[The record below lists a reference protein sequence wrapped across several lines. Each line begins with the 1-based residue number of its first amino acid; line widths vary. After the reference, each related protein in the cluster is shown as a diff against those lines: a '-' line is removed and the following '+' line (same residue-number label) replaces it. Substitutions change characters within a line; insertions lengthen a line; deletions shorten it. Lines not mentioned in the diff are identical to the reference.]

1 MSSKFNKKYGMFA
14 IAIIALVVFI
24 FIMAVLYGKKEEKK
38 TKNDENATKS
48 LDIPTEI
55 GPAGTSASGPGSTG
69 TSSHPIRDYY
79 VKSSFN
85 SCAGGIGQKD
95 WVGFKPL
102 EHVIKRGARM
112 LDFEIVSK
120 NGEPFIC
127 TSSNTISSDK
137 NALCGTYNTLTFKEV
152 MSFVA
157 ANAFAGVNKCPNG
170 DDPLFLNL
178 RIKTAN
184 SNIYPIMTDV
194 LKEAFKGKLLNR
206 TFNLH
211 NINKGNKL
219 ISKPLRTLRRKVI
232 IFCHDIYRGY
242 NNQQTPDIREIINLD
257 GMAQDGKGS
266 KYLKVWQKGTTQ
278 SLELTHDLDNDK
290 HYVKQT
296 GLGMIYPNIMRTSTN
311 LNEEKINTY
320 LNNGFQFIFMNYQNY
335 DDGLTYYESIFD
347 DVGSAFKL
355 KPNNLR
361 FTERFIELKADPSK
375 KVEFKTTPTET
386 VIPGYNPEI

>member
-1 MSSKFNKKYGMFA
+1 MQVRTLIPSNMGNSTMGMLA
-14 IAIIALVVFI
+14 LAVIAVIV
-24 FIMAVLYGKKEEKK
+24 VLYILSLLFNLREKK
-38 TKNDENATKS
+38 RKKNNKNADKS
-48 LDIPTEI
+48 SEIPTQI
-55 GPAGTSASGPGSTG
+55 GSTSMG
-69 TSSHPIRDYY
+69 DDLLRDYY

-95 WVGFKPL
+95 WVGLKPL
-102 EHVIKRGARM
+102 EHVIKRGVRM

-120 NGEPFIC
+120 NGEPYIC
-127 TSSNTISSDK
+127 TSSNTVSSEK
-137 NALCGTYNTLTFKEV
+137 NALCGTYNTLSFKEV

-157 ANAFAGVNKCPNG
+157 ANAFAGANKCPNG
-170 DDPLFLNL
+170 DDPLFINL
-178 RIKTAN
+178 RIKTSN

-194 LKEAFKGKLLNR
+194 LKKAFKGKFLNR

-211 NINKGNKL
+211 NINNGNKL

-257 GMAQDGKGS
+257 GIGANGEGS
-266 KYLKVWQKGTTQ
+266 KYLKVWQKGDPQ
-278 SLELTHDLDNDK
+278 SLELTHDLDSEK
-290 HYVKQT
+290 YYVKQT
-296 GLGMIYPNIMRTSTN
+296 GLGMIYPNISRTSKN
-311 LNEEKINTY
+311 IKEGKINTY

-335 DDGLTYYESIFD
+335 DDGLSYYESKFD
-347 DVGSAFKL
+347 EVGSAFRL
-355 KPNNLR
+355 KPQNLR
-361 FTERFIELKADPSK
+361 FTERFIKLKADPSK

>member
-1 MSSKFNKKYGMFA
+1 MQLRTLIPSNMGNSTKAMLALAVIFLIAVVYILSTLLNIRENKC
-14 IAIIALVVFI
+14 
-24 FIMAVLYGKKEEKK
+24 KKNNKNAEK
-38 TKNDENATKS
+38 NLE
-48 LDIPTEI
+48 IPTKI
-55 GPAGTSASGPGSTG
+55 GSTSMG
-69 TSSHPIRDYY
+69 DGLLRDYY

-95 WVGFKPL
+95 CVGLKPL

-120 NGEPFIC
+120 KGQPYIC
-127 TSSNTISSDK
+127 TSSNTISSEK
-137 NALCGTYNTLTFKEV
+137 NALCGTYNTLSFKEV

-157 ANAFAGVNKCPNG
+157 ANAFAGANKCPNG

-178 RIKTAN
+178 RIKTSN

-194 LKEAFKGKLLNR
+194 LKKAFKGKFLNR

-211 NINKGNKL
+211 NINNGNKL

-242 NNQQTPDIREIINLD
+242 NNQQTPDIREIINFD
-257 GMAQDGKGS
+257 GIGSNGEGS
-266 KYLKVWQKGTTQ
+266 KYLKVWQKGDPQ
-278 SLELTHDLDNDK
+278 SLELTHDLESEK
-290 HYVKQT
+290 YYVKQT
-296 GLGMIYPNIMRTSTN
+296 GLGMIYPNISRTSIN
-311 LNEEKINTY
+311 FKEEKINTY
-320 LNNGFQFIFMNYQNY
+320 LENGFQFIFMNYQNY
-335 DDGLTYYESIFD
+335 DDGLSSYESKFD
-347 DVGSAFKL
+347 EVASAFRL
-355 KPNNLR
+355 KPENLR

-386 VIPGYNPEI
+386 VIPGYSPDL

>member
-1 MSSKFNKKYGMFA
+1 MQLRTLIPSNMGNSTKAMLALAVIFLIAVVYILSTLLNIRENKC
-14 IAIIALVVFI
+14 
-24 FIMAVLYGKKEEKK
+24 KKNNKNAEK
-38 TKNDENATKS
+38 NLE
-48 LDIPTEI
+48 IPTKI
-55 GPAGTSASGPGSTG
+55 GSTSMG
-69 TSSHPIRDYY
+69 DGLLRDYY

-95 WVGFKPL
+95 CVGLKPL

-120 NGEPFIC
+120 KGQPYIC
-127 TSSNTISSDK
+127 TSSNTISSEK
-137 NALCGTYNTLTFKEV
+137 NALCGTYNTLSFKEV

-157 ANAFAGVNKCPNG
+157 ANAFAGANKCPNG

-178 RIKTAN
+178 RIKTSN

-194 LKEAFKGKLLNR
+194 LKKAFKGKFLNR

-211 NINKGNKL
+211 NINNGNKL

-242 NNQQTPDIREIINLD
+242 NNQQTPDIREIINFD
-257 GMAQDGKGS
+257 GIGSNGEGS
-266 KYLKVWQKGTTQ
+266 KYLKVWQKGDPQ
-278 SLELTHDLDNDK
+278 SLEMTHDLESEK
-290 HYVKQT
+290 YYVKQT
-296 GLGMIYPNIMRTSTN
+296 GLGMIYPNISRTSIN
-311 LNEEKINTY
+311 FKEEKINTY
-320 LNNGFQFIFMNYQNY
+320 LENGFQFIFMNYQNY
-335 DDGLTYYESIFD
+335 DDGLSSYESKFD
-347 DVGSAFKL
+347 EVASAFIL
-355 KPNNLR
+355 KPENLR

-386 VIPGYNPEI
+386 VIPGYSPDL

>member
-1 MSSKFNKKYGMFA
+1 MQLRTLIPSNMGNSTKAMLALAVIFLIAVVYILSTLLNIRENKC
-14 IAIIALVVFI
+14 
-24 FIMAVLYGKKEEKK
+24 KKNNKNAEK
-38 TKNDENATKS
+38 NLE
-48 LDIPTEI
+48 IPTKI
-55 GPAGTSASGPGSTG
+55 GSTSMG
-69 TSSHPIRDYY
+69 DGLLRDYY

-95 WVGFKPL
+95 CVGLKPL

-120 NGEPFIC
+120 KGEPYIC
-127 TSSNTISSDK
+127 TSSNTISSEK
-137 NALCGTYNTLTFKEV
+137 NALCGTYNTLSFKEV

-157 ANAFAGVNKCPNG
+157 ANAFAGANKCPNG

-178 RIKTAN
+178 RIKTSN

-194 LKEAFKGKLLNR
+194 LKKAFKGKFLNR

-211 NINKGNKL
+211 NINNGNKL

-242 NNQQTPDIREIINLD
+242 NNQQTPDIREIINFD
-257 GMAQDGKGS
+257 GIGSNGEGS
-266 KYLKVWQKGTTQ
+266 KYLKVWQKGDPQ
-278 SLELTHDLDNDK
+278 SLELTHDLESEK
-290 HYVKQT
+290 YYVKQT
-296 GLGMIYPNIMRTSTN
+296 GLGMIYPNISRTSIN
-311 LNEEKINTY
+311 FKEEKINTY
-320 LNNGFQFIFMNYQNY
+320 LENGFQFIFMNYQNY
-335 DDGLTYYESIFD
+335 DDGLSSYESKFD
-347 DVGSAFKL
+347 EVASAFIL
-355 KPNNLR
+355 KPENLR

-386 VIPGYNPEI
+386 VIPGYSPDL

>member
-1 MSSKFNKKYGMFA
+1 MQVRTLIPSNMGNSTKAMLALAGIFLIAVVYILSTLLNIRENKC
-14 IAIIALVVFI
+14 
-24 FIMAVLYGKKEEKK
+24 KKNNKNAEK
-38 TKNDENATKS
+38 NLE
-48 LDIPTEI
+48 IPTKI
-55 GPAGTSASGPGSTG
+55 GSTSMG
-69 TSSHPIRDYY
+69 DGLLRDYY

-95 WVGFKPL
+95 CVGLKPL

-120 NGEPFIC
+120 KGQPYIC
-127 TSSNTISSDK
+127 TSSNTISSEK
-137 NALCGTYNTLTFKEV
+137 NALCGTYNTLSFKEV

-157 ANAFAGVNKCPNG
+157 ANAFAGANKCPNG

-178 RIKTAN
+178 RIKTSN

-194 LKEAFKGKLLNR
+194 LKKAFKGKFLNR

-211 NINKGNKL
+211 NINNGNKL

-242 NNQQTPDIREIINLD
+242 NNQQTPDIREIINFD
-257 GMAQDGKGS
+257 GIGSNGEGS
-266 KYLKVWQKGTTQ
+266 KYLKVWQKGDPQ
-278 SLELTHDLDNDK
+278 SLELTHDLESEK
-290 HYVKQT
+290 YYVKQT
-296 GLGMIYPNIMRTSTN
+296 GLGMIYPNISRTSIN
-311 LNEEKINTY
+311 FKEEKINTY
-320 LNNGFQFIFMNYQNY
+320 LENGFQFIFMNYQNY
-335 DDGLTYYESIFD
+335 DDGLSSYESKFD
-347 DVGSAFKL
+347 EVASAFIL
-355 KPNNLR
+355 KPENLR

-386 VIPGYNPEI
+386 VIPGYSPDL